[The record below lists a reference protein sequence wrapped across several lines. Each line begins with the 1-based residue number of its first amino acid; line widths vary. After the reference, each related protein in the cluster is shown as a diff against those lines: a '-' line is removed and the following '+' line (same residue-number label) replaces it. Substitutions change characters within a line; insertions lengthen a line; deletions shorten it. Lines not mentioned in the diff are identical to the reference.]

1 MSRIQM
7 GVWLTVTGILH
18 SMRMWLITTAFAFS
32 PLAVVGQPVTDD
44 DPFRGE
50 PLGLRP
56 QVEIR
61 AMIDGG
67 PELTMPR
74 SVLADSLHI
83 YVLDPASFGVHR
95 FDRAGAW
102 LSTIG
107 AEGDGPGE
115 FRRLD
120 GMGWRSD
127 TLWVSDG
134 RLARLSFFDRDG
146 VLLRSVRLSVAD
158 GSVSWRPSGVLG
170 ARITGSFGLSPDL
183 AAATDSIPIA
193 VFDED
198 GTVADTL
205 AWRITGRGV
214 VSFRTASRQ
223 SSLQYP
229 FDRRGLMAFDPR
241 RRWLYLATWRVGATG
256 ADRLE
261 LVRITAAGDTA
272 ARMTL
277 PLGRIPVSA
286 RDVRSYARAQY
297 EERPERMRSGLS
309 VEDMVQAFLRHHENP
324 SETHV
329 DAMIA
334 SEEGTLWLRKTD
346 RTADGAPQRWAGYEP
361 DAGFLG
367 FVQFPPGHQLLA
379 AADGLLWTR
388 GEGAFGLPTITGWE
402 IARRTP

>member
-1 MSRIQM
+1 M
-7 GVWLTVTGILH
+7 GARFNVARVRH
-18 SMRMWLITTAFAFS
+18 SMWMSLIPSAFAFS
-32 PLAVVGQPVTDD
+32 PLAAVGQAVVDD

-61 AMIDGG
+61 ATFEEG

-74 SVLADSLHI
+74 GVLADSAHI
-83 YVLDPASFGVHR
+83 YVLDPAALGVHR

-134 RLARLSFFDRDG
+134 RLGRLSFFDRNG
-146 VLLRSVRLSVAD
+146 VFKRSVRLSVTD
-158 GSVSWRPSGVLG
+158 GSVIWRPSGVLG
-170 ARITGSFGLSPDL
+170 ARIMGSFGLTPEVAS
-183 AAATDSIPIA
+183 ATDSIPIA
-193 VFDED
+193 VFDEG

-214 VSFRTASRQ
+214 VSLGTASQR
-223 SSLQYP
+223 SSLRYP
-229 FDRRGLMAFDPR
+229 FDRRGLTAFDPR

-272 ARMTL
+272 ATITL
-277 PLGRIPVSA
+277 PFGRIPVSA
-286 RDVRSYARAQY
+286 RDIRSYARARY

-329 DAMIA
+329 DAMVA

-346 RTADGAPQRWAGYEP
+346 RTADGAPQRWVGYEP
-361 DAGFLG
+361 DEGFLG

-379 AADGLLWTR
+379 ATDGLLWTR

-402 IARRTP
+402 ISRRTP